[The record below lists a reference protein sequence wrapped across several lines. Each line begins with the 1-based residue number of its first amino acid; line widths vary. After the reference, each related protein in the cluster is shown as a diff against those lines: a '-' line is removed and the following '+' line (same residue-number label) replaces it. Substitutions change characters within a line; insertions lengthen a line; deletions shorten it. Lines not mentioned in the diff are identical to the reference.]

1 MKTFPVWL
9 AMSALPALAVGLA
22 QQGPAPASGPVAFVS
37 SQRISNETVEGK
49 AGMARLQTLQRE
61 RMADARTKQQT
72 LEATRKQ
79 LASAQGDERSRLQT
93 QEQQQRGEFERAVAQ
108 SQTDI
113 QALQRQISLELTPKV
128 KAAVEQVVKSTGVQV
143 VLSGENT
150 IVWSAPGLDLTSRVI
165 EQMNASAPRPP
176 G

>member
-9 AMSALPALAVGLA
+9 AMSLLPALGVSLA
-22 QQGPAPASGPVAFVS
+22 RQGPAPAIGPVAFVS

-49 AGMARLQTLQRE
+49 AGIARLQTLQRE
-61 RMADARTKQQT
+61 RRADAQTKQQT

-79 LASAQGDERSRLQT
+79 LAAAQGDERVRLQA
-93 QEQQQRGEFERAVAQ
+93 QEQRQRGEFERAVAQ

-113 QALQRQISLELTPKV
+113 QALQRQISAELTPKV

-143 VLSGENT
+143 VLSSDNT
-150 IVWSAPGLDLTSRVI
+150 VVWAAPALDLTTRVI
-165 EQMNASAPRPP
+165 EQMNASAPRAP